1 MMRLL
6 DRYILA
12 ESMQLLLIGAVV
24 ILGVFFGTVEFRNCL
39 DMMNA
44 FGLPLQTVLS
54 VTLLQMP
61 TGIVYCLP
69 AGVLVATMFLLI
81 RQHNDSEI
89 IALEVSG
96 VPLSRI
102 MLPYLV
108 MSIVACASVFL
119 LTEFVAPQARLLSEK
134 MTMLGVYGAACPFS
148 ARTSITHEKVDGS
161 IDQQLLFGRPR
172 GKFLQGF
179 VALKHGEAGA
189 IKLIWAEEAQWKSG
203 YWNLRNGRVF
213 DFFGNDKN
221 TGSSDKRTGSSDKR
235 TGSSDKR
242 TGSSDKRT
250 GSSGKR
256 TGSSDKRTGSS
267 GKRTDVSEAGTTKSI
282 LAGDVSHSSGVGGTF
297 ASMSYGGNKSLI
309 SCIQAGP
316 LSHLSKTTSQMRQ
329 ELDEHERAGR
339 PVPLELLLQ
348 YYRRFSHPISC
359 VLLLLAAAPVA
370 LLRSRRSRSTAIV
383 YGGVLVVVYFVL
395 QQVSL
400 SLAINDRLS
409 PIVGAWLPSG
419 LLCLLGLALTAVMR
433 RR

>member
-1 MMRLL
+1 MKLL
-6 DRYILA
+6 DRYIVA
-12 ESMQLLLIGAVV
+12 ESLQLLLIGAVV
-24 ILGVFFGTVEFRNCL
+24 ILGVFFGTVEFQNCL
-39 DMMNA
+39 NLMNA

-54 VTLLQMP
+54 VTMLQMP

-96 VPLSRI
+96 VPLRRI
-102 MLPYLV
+102 MLPYLI
-108 MSIVACASVFL
+108 MSIIACLSVFV
-119 LTEFVAPQARLLSEK
+119 LTEFVAPQSRLLSEK
-134 MTMLGVYGAACPFS
+134 MMMLGVYGAACPFS
-148 ARTSITHEKVDGS
+148 ARTSISHQDADGNLE
-161 IDQQLLFGRPR
+161 QQLLFGRPR
-172 GKFLQGF
+172 GKYLEGF

-203 YWNLRNGRVF
+203 FWNLRKGRVF
-213 DFFGNDKN
+213 DFFGAGKGAAP
-221 TGSSDKRTGSSDKR
+221 GSSSADSIQDRGTGDI
-235 TGSSDKR
+235 DMY
-242 TGSSDKRT
+242 
-250 GSSGKR
+250 
-256 TGSSDKRTGSS
+256 
-267 GKRTDVSEAGTTKSI
+267 
-282 LAGDVSHSSGVGGTF
+282 SSGVGGTF
-297 ASMSYGGNKSLI
+297 TSMSYGGNKSLV

-329 ELDEHERAGR
+329 EIDDHERAGR

-383 YGGVLVVVYFVL
+383 YGGALVVGYFVL
-395 QQVSL
+395 QQASL
-400 SLAINDRLS
+400 SLAINGRLL
-409 PIVGAWLPSG
+409 PVVGAWLPSG
-419 LLCLLGLALTAVMR
+419 LLCLLGLVLTASMR

>member
-1 MMRLL
+1 MRLL
-6 DRYILA
+6 DRYIVA

-24 ILGVFFGTVEFRNCL
+24 ILGVFFGTVEFQNCL

-108 MSIVACASVFL
+108 MSIIACMSVFL

-134 MTMLGVYGAACPFS
+134 MMMLGVYGAACPFS
-148 ARTSITHEKVDGS
+148 ARTSITHQKVDGS

-189 IKLIWAEEAQWKSG
+189 IKLIWAEEARWKSG

-213 DFFGNDKN
+213 DFFADDKSSPSGESGAAPADLHA
-221 TGSSDKRTGSSDKR
+221 GSKVA
-235 TGSSDKR
+235 
-242 TGSSDKRT
+242 
-250 GSSGKR
+250 GK
-256 TGSSDKRTGSS
+256 S
-267 GKRTDVSEAGTTKSI
+267 
-282 LAGDVSHSSGVGGTF
+282 
-297 ASMSYGGNKSLI
+297 
-309 SCIQAGP
+309 AGP
-316 LSHLSKTTSQMRQ
+316 SSASAGISSASAGPWLASAGPSSKS
-329 ELDEHERAGR
+329 AG
-339 PVPLELLLQ
+339 
-348 YYRRFSHPISC
+348 ISSASAGISSASAGPW
-359 VLLLLAAAPVA
+359 LASA
-370 LLRSRRSRSTAIV
+370 
-383 YGGVLVVVYFVL
+383 G
-395 QQVSL
+395 
-400 SLAINDRLS
+400 
-409 PIVGAWLPSG
+409 PSSKSAG
-419 LLCLLGLALTAVMR
+419 ISSASAGISSASAGP
-433 RR
+433 

>member
-1 MMRLL
+1 MKLL
-6 DRYILA
+6 DRYIVA
-12 ESMQLLLIGAVV
+12 ESLQLLLIGAVV
-24 ILGVFFGTVEFRNCL
+24 ILGVFFGTVEFQNCL
-39 DMMNA
+39 NLMNA

-54 VTLLQMP
+54 VTMLQIP

-96 VPLSRI
+96 VPLRRI
-102 MLPYLV
+102 MLPYLI
-108 MSIVACASVFL
+108 MSIIACLSVFV
-119 LTEFVAPQARLLSEK
+119 LTEFVAPQSRLLSEK
-134 MTMLGVYGAACPFS
+134 MMMLGVYGAACPFS
-148 ARTSITHEKVDGS
+148 ARTSISHQDADGNLE
-161 IDQQLLFGRPR
+161 QQLLFGRPR
-172 GKFLQGF
+172 GKYLEGF

-203 YWNLRNGRVF
+203 FWNLRKGRVF
-213 DFFGNDKN
+213 DFFGAGKGAGPDDAARSA
-221 TGSSDKRTGSSDKR
+221 TGSIESGLARAGKGAAPGSSSADSIQDR
-235 TGSSDKR
+235 GTGDI
-242 TGSSDKRT
+242 DMY
-250 GSSGKR
+250 
-256 TGSSDKRTGSS
+256 
-267 GKRTDVSEAGTTKSI
+267 
-282 LAGDVSHSSGVGGTF
+282 SSGVGGTF
-297 ASMSYGGNKSLI
+297 TSMSYGGNKSLV

-329 ELDEHERAGR
+329 EIDDHERAGH

-383 YGGVLVVVYFVL
+383 YGGALVVGYFVL
-395 QQVSL
+395 QQASL
-400 SLAINDRLS
+400 SLAINGRLL
-409 PIVGAWLPSG
+409 PVVGAWLPSG
-419 LLCLLGLALTAVMR
+419 LLCLLGLVLTASMR